1 MENNPIISL
10 LGKQAQKQFESQ
22 KQKELEI
29 QRAKEA
35 LEIKKRDLE
44 LQQAALGVKKDA
56 THFEIKQV
64 ELDTM
69 EKKLEFEKQMKIAEI
84 KGKAHAEEQELQKDQ
99 DDRIKK
105 ELQKSKKKLEQQRK

>member
-1 MENNPIISL
+1 
-10 LGKQAQKQFESQ
+10 
-22 KQKELEI
+22 
-29 QRAKEA
+29 
-35 LEIKKRDLE
+35 
-44 LQQAALGVKKDA
+44 
-56 THFEIKQV
+56 
-64 ELDTM
+64 M